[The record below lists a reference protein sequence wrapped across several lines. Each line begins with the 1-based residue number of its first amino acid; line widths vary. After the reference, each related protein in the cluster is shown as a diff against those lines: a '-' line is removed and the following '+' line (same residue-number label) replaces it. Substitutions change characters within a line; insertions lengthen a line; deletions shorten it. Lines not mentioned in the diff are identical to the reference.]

1 MSMRYL
7 FKNGTLVSSA
17 GCFRADLLIDR
28 EKIVQV
34 GQDLS
39 AGDAQEV
46 DVSGRYIFPGF
57 IDTHTHFDLDA
68 GDFHTADDF
77 ASGTRAALAG
87 GTTSILDFTTQEK
100 GES

>member
-1 MSMRYL
+1 MSILIRG
-7 FKNGTLVSSA
+7 GTLAAPA
-17 GCFRADLLIDR
+17 GPVLADLR
-28 EKIVQV
+28 TEGEKIVQI
-34 GQDLS
+34 GPDLPARDS
-39 AGDAQEV
+39 RVLDAAGKLV
-46 DVSGRYIFPGF
+46 FPGF